1 MQNIPRDLLSMR
13 LSAQW
18 RNLAQLDQE
27 GKDAIKKARRDINS
41 FNIRIVAS
49 LAGPLF
55 FVFWLGVLMGIFVA
69 REEPLRPY
77 YLAFFG
83 AATAFSFLFLLVHWI
98 KPQIDG
104 FNVYITLSLAAIVG
118 LNILGMYATGDR
130 SVYLLALMVCAL
142 LYSTQLRWY
151 VIAFGAAWA
160 ASVLGMM
167 FWLPGKIDVNDA
179 VVLAAI
185 TVLSIATAFAVELQ
199 RDTTEILSLK
209 LKRKNEEL
217 QEISVRD
224 PLTGLYNRRF
234 LREWLRQ
241 AIAHAERESAPRPL
255 ILAIIDLD
263 RFKEINDGAGHAAG
277 DEALKAAAEI
287 FMAGLRRADVIAR
300 YGGDEFVAV
309 MPNTTINQARLG
321 IERCQKMYNSILIPS
336 WPDVP
341 SFSCGLSAW
350 SPGIDENELL
360 VMADERLYR
369 AKDLGRNRVVS
380 EDAAG

>member
-1 MQNIPRDLLSMR
+1 MR

-309 MPNTTINQARLG
+309 MPNTTIKQAQLG
-321 IERCQKMYNSILIPS
+321 IERCQKTYNSILIPS
-336 WPDVP
+336 WPDAP
-341 SFSCGLSAW
+341 SFSCGLAAW
-350 SPGIDENELL
+350 SPRIDENELL
-360 VMADERLYR
+360 AMADERLYR